1 MPELAPD
8 QATILIVDDTPANL
22 NVLSAILTQQ
32 GYNVRPANGGE
43 VALVV
48 AQHAVLD
55 LILLDIQMPKMNGF
69 EVCRRLKQQE
79 QTRDIPVI
87 FISALDEVLDK
98 VEAFEVG
105 GADYITKPFQILEVL
120 ARIDHQLNLRRQ
132 HKQLAAV
139 NRLAQQLQGPVS
151 RLADYV
157 MQGDRAPSAAIPSD
171 VFQAAQTVESALTE
185 IVRLSQ
191 PSWGSVLQVVIG
203 PDARGSGA

>member
-1 MPELAPD
+1 MQELQPS

-32 GYNVRPANGGE
+32 GYKVRPANGGE

-48 AQHAVLD
+48 AQHAGPD

-69 EVCRRLKQQE
+69 EVCKRLKQQE

-87 FISALDEVLDK
+87 FISALDDVLDK

-120 ARIDHQLNLRRQ
+120 ARVIHQLRLHRQ
-132 HKQLAAV
+132 RDTIAAANALAQRLQRPVDQLVASVEQLASSS
-139 NRLAQQLQGPVS
+139 G
-151 RLADYV
+151 
-157 MQGDRAPSAAIPSD
+157 APPSD
-171 VFQAAQTVESALTE
+171 EQVATIDAITRTIQSGMLELARLTE
-185 IVRLSQ
+185 Q
-191 PSWGSVLQVVIG
+191 
-203 PDARGSGA
+203 